1 MNGLFQD
8 FQQNVPS
15 SARVG
20 NLLLGGKDNYEIDR
34 TVARQ
39 VSDRIV
45 VAVCEARRFLL
56 RAVEHLSNEHD
67 VHQYVDLG
75 CGIPLPPDIGDI
87 AGRNI
92 EQARVLYLDNDPLV
106 AAHARALLANT
117 PNRHFAQ
124 LDITDTATVLTEI
137 TAFLDPAEPIA
148 LCLSG
153 TAELLVDPS
162 RVLAELTNCMPAT
175 NWVILSHL
183 TDDIFGDKI
192 RRWAED
198 LTHHGIPYQ
207 PRDRATVTAMLA
219 PYQLLEPGLVSP
231 HHWRPDLGSSQ
242 HQAFHP
248 SKYDLSAYAAVGRRT
263 DRGDT

>member
-1 MNGLFQD
+1 MNGLSKD

-39 VSDRIV
+39 VSHRIV

-56 RAVEHLSNEHD
+56 RAVEHLSNEHG
-67 VHQYVDLG
+67 VHQYADLG

-87 AGRNI
+87 AARNV

-117 PNRHFAQ
+117 PHRHFAP
-124 LDITDTATVLTEI
+124 LDITDTAAVLADI
-137 TAFLDPAEPIA
+137 TRFLDPDEPIA
-148 LCLSG
+148 LCMSG
-153 TAELLVDPS
+153 TAELLTDAP
-162 RVLAELTNCMPAT
+162 RVLAELTSGLPAN
-175 NWVILSHL
+175 NWIILSHL
-183 TDDIFGDKI
+183 TDDVFGDEI

-198 LTHHGIPYQ
+198 LTLHGIRYTA
-207 PRDRATVTAMLA
+207 RDRATVTAMLNA
-219 PYQLLEPGLVSP
+219 YELLGPGLVAP
-231 HHWRPDLGSSQ
+231 HHWRPDLGSPQ

-263 DRGDT
+263 DRGVT